1 MGVSVCM
8 SVCLSAGVSRKLG
21 VLDFSKL
28 SASVAY
34 GRVSELVWWRCDM
47 LFVDDVFTSTR
58 DTLLKITYHGQHGF
72 DIAVNR
78 VSPG

>member
-1 MGVSVCM
+1 
-8 SVCLSAGVSRKLG
+8 
-21 VLDFSKL
+21 
-28 SASVAY
+28 
-34 GRVSELVWWRCDM
+34 M

-78 VSPG
+78 VSPR